1 MRGDGLQDIAIVR
14 RRHAAVAATS
24 IYIISTG
31 RDNPRRMRFARRR
44 WIFSEHIVGLSEG
57 QFRRMYRLS
66 KDAFQQLVTVISEY
80 RQRAGRRPGRHAV
93 DAKLSM
99 TLLWLAG
106 GSYLDIA
113 LAHCVSVSTFFHVV
127 DETICDL
134 DDTITLESRHENEE
148 YLKRVSTGFT
158 RGRSPIY
165 GCAGAIDGI
174 AIKIV
179 EPWAG
184 TTANSSTYFNRKGF
198 SALNVQAMCDCNYKF
213 TFGSALCPGSTH
225 DSTAFAVSSL
235 STLLS
240 RQDENFLLP
249 GFWIA

>member
-1 MRGDGLQDIAIVR
+1 
-14 RRHAAVAATS
+14 
-24 IYIISTG
+24 
-31 RDNPRRMRFARRR
+31 MRFSRRR
-44 WIFSEHIVGLSEG
+44 WIFSEHIGGLSDG
-57 QFRRMYRLS
+57 QFRRMYRLP
-66 KDAFQQLVTVISEY
+66 KEAFQQLANVIGEH
-80 RQRAGRRPGRHAV
+80 RQSAGRRPGRHAV

-99 TLLWLAG
+99 TLRWLAG

-127 DETICDL
+127 DETVSDI
-134 DDTITLESRHENEE
+134 DDTITLEFWYENEQ
-148 YLKRVSTGFT
+148 YLKRVSAGFT

-198 SALNVQAMCDCNYKF
+198 FALNVQAMCDCDYKF
-213 TFGSALCPGSTH
+213 TFASALCPGSTH

-240 RQDENFLLP
+240 RQDEKFLLP
-249 GFWIA
+249 GFWIAGDEAYVCEGRMLTP